1 MCMSDRQWAVLQ
13 LVTAA
18 LILFL
23 AATIVNCMPSRAGAD
38 MQLKKVTLVVKVA
51 PEVRAEMVPILE
63 EYQENNPEIVLV
75 WPDDA
80 DEENYNAAIT
90 PEPVYEDNQVQIV
103 DDPGFTLT
111 AGTSRLTLRQ
121 PAKYWSPARR
131 GRRRPGPG
139 RSPLVRVCP
148 VPPRLDHERGG

>member
-1 MCMSDRQWAVLQ
+1 MSDRQWAVLQ

-18 LILFL
+18 IILFL
-23 AATIVNCMPSRAGAD
+23 AATIVNCMPSCSGAD

-63 EYQENNPEIVLV
+63 EDQENNPEIVLV

-90 PEPVYEDNQVQIV
+90 PELFYEDNQVQILDYLV
-103 DDPGFTLT
+103 
-111 AGTSRLTLRQ
+111 
-121 PAKYWSPARR
+121 SP
-131 GRRRPGPG
+131 
-139 RSPLVRVCP
+139 
-148 VPPRLDHERGG
+148 